1 MSVSTIRAVVSGRV
15 QGVGFRAYA
24 AARARE
30 LGLRGH
36 VRNREDGAVETVA
49 LGPAGS
55 VEAYLAALRSGP
67 PGAVV
72 ADLAVEEHPPHTVTE
87 DGFATL

>member
-1 MSVSTIRAVVSGRV
+1 MPTSGIRVIVSGRV
-15 QGVGFRAYA
+15 QGVGFRAFA

-36 VRNREDGAVETVA
+36 VRNVEDGTVESVAV
-49 LGPAGS
+49 GPAGA

-67 PGAVV
+67 PAARVSDLSVEDHAPEAVSETDFRV
-72 ADLAVEEHPPHTVTE
+72 R
-87 DGFATL
+87 